1 MAGIG
6 KLQPVHQHREQHLY
20 LRLIPKRACDQH
32 CLQVR
37 SVQNKR
43 KSHSIQIEGDNC
55 LDLVRNVRRKQPQR
69 NLSLGVN
76 VRRSSTH
83 IHCASKANFCL
94 LRIAIDVSE
103 NIFRE
108 LQLRLQLS
116 SIRFFPVRQRAKKKA
131 PFLISEEGHIVKA
144 EDLPVFCQT

>member
-6 KLQPVHQHREQHLY
+6 KPRPEHQHREQHLY
-20 LRLIPKRACDQH
+20 LRSIPKRACDQH

-37 SVQNKR
+37 SARDRRQSR
-43 KSHSIQIEGDNC
+43 SIQVEGDNC

-83 IHCASKANFCL
+83 IHSAGKANFCL

-116 SIRFFPVRQRAKKKA
+116 SVRLFPV
-131 PFLISEEGHIVKA
+131 
-144 EDLPVFCQT
+144 

>member
-1 MAGIG
+1 MAGNG
-6 KLQPVHQHREQHLY
+6 KLRPERQHREQHLY
-20 LRLIPKRACDQH
+20 LRSIPKRACDQH

-37 SVQNKR
+37 SVRNKR
-43 KSHSIQIEGDNC
+43 KSQSIQFEGDNC
-55 LDLVRNVRRKQPQR
+55 LDLVRNVRREQPQR
-69 NLSLGVN
+69 NLSLSVN

-83 IHCASKANFCL
+83 IHCAGKANFCL

-116 SIRFFPVRQRAKKKA
+116 YIRLWPV
-131 PFLISEEGHIVKA
+131 
-144 EDLPVFCQT
+144 

>member
-1 MAGIG
+1 MAKIG
-6 KLQPVHQHREQHLY
+6 KLRPKHQHGEQHLY
-20 LRLIPKRACDQH
+20 LRSIPKRAYDQH

-37 SVQNKR
+37 SVRNKR
-43 KSHSIQIEGDNC
+43 KSHSVQIEGDNC
-55 LDLVRNVRRKQPQR
+55 LDFMRNVRRKQPQR

-83 IHCASKANFCL
+83 IHCAGKANFCL
-94 LRIAIDVSE
+94 LRIAIDVSK

-116 SIRFFPVRQRAKKKA
+116 SIRLFPRSTKSEKEGT
-131 PFLISEEGHIVKA
+131 FL
-144 EDLPVFCQT
+144 DF